1 MKSMFNLADIVVPS
15 DNVAVIDEHNRVC
28 TYKELHKLSMAVT
41 AGLRQKGLLP
51 GDHIAIL
58 ATNSVEFIA
67 SYFGILKMGGIV
79 VLINTRLPQAQIEYI
94 LEDSQSKL
102 LLTDQ
107 TIKTTVDTV
116 EYSQFDSFLVYQDIV
131 SHTRQNNDPAVIMY
145 TSGSTG
151 KPKGVIISQGN
162 HQWVIEQKS
171 QDIST
176 GQSVLVAASC
186 YHMNGLSNM
195 ETALACSA
203 KLVLLS
209 KYTAPEFI
217 NAIEKHRVSFVTGTP
232 TMISMAFNVPGLIE
246 NADLDCVNH
255 LWLGSA
261 PLNAN
266 LVDNIKTYFK
276 NSAVTNSYGM
286 TEVVPK
292 VFGQH
297 PTIKTPALSVGYP
310 TSGVKHRLVNGVLH
324 VQSPGVCLGYTNKT
338 LLTEDGYFV
347 TNDCFTVDQQGF
359 YYYVG
364 RADDMFVSGGNNIY
378 PREVETALESH
389 TSVLTSAVIA
399 LDDDIKT
406 TKPYAFVVLRNGYTA
421 TEQELKDTALTL
433 VPRSHCPRRI
443 WIVDNLP
450 LNSVNKVD
458 KKQLKEQALAIK

>member
-1 MKSMFNLADIVVPS
+1 MFNLADTIVPS
-15 DNVAVIDEHNRVC
+15 DHVAVIDEQDQVY
-28 TYKELHKLSMAVT
+28 TYKELHQLSMAVA
-41 AGLRQKGLLP
+41 AGLLQKGLLP

-94 LEDSQSKL
+94 LQDSQAKL

-107 TIKTTVDTV
+107 TISTGVDTV
-116 EYSQFDSFLVYQDIV
+116 EYGKFDSFLVYQDIA
-131 SHTRQNNDPAVIMY
+131 SHPRQNNDPAVIMY

-162 HQWVIEQKS
+162 HQWVIEKKS

-209 KYTAPEFI
+209 KYTAQEFI
-217 NAIEKHRVSFVTGTP
+217 HAIEKHRVSFVTGTP

-246 NADLDCVNH
+246 NADLACVDH

-266 LVDNIKTYFK
+266 LVDNIKKYFK
-276 NSAVTNSYGM
+276 NSQITNSYGM

-292 VFGQH
+292 VFGKH
-297 PTIKTPALSVGYP
+297 PTIPTPNLSVGYP
-310 TSGVKHRLVNGVLH
+310 TAGVQHRLVNGVLH
-324 VQSPGVCLGYTNKT
+324 VQSPGVCIGYTNKS
-338 LLTEDGYFV
+338 LPIEDDYFV
-347 TNDCFTVDQQGF
+347 TNDCFTVDSQGF

-378 PREVETALESH
+378 PREVEAAIESH
-389 TSVLTSAVIA
+389 HSVLSSAVIP

-421 TEQELKDTALTL
+421 TEQELKDSALQF
-433 VPRSHCPRRI
+433 VPHSHCPRKI
-443 WIVDNLP
+443 WIVDSLP

-458 KKQLKEQALAIK
+458 KQVLKELAYAQK